1 MGGGP
6 AAGHVLVVRGSS
18 TFGNSV
24 REISRNGDS
33 SAVGAVSHGPWP
45 HEVVFASASVVPG
58 VRVNPSIKGEGCLVV
73 GSVGLEREGH

>member
-6 AAGHVLVVRGSS
+6 AAGHVLVVRGST

-24 REISRNGDS
+24 REIGRNGDS

-58 VRVNPSIKGEGCLVV
+58 VRVNPSLEGESGFVV
-73 GSVGLEREGH
+73 GSVGLEGEGY